1 MRMIYLSKG
10 ILPWKPSKA
19 AVSVSRC
26 GALHKL
32 TGDEAL
38 LWLAGQRRP
47 GHTQNADQDS
57 ALKLLAELG
66 VAECCDD
73 SDGAAVFRLLTG
85 CVICPVRVKTR
96 PALLSRCERRMRK
109 WIGRAGLRLTIAELT
124 LLAERGVRPTSA
136 LLGEQNRRALVEAIY
151 TPETDPRVIPET
163 TAEKSPARD
172 GVVRAVLGL
181 LRKQKIFLI

>member
-1 MRMIYLSKG
+1 MIYISKG
-10 ILPWKPSKA
+10 ILPWKPGKET
-19 AVSVSRC
+19 VSVSRC

-32 TGDEAL
+32 TGDAAL
-38 LWLAGQRRP
+38 LWLAGRRRP
-47 GHTQNADQDS
+47 RHTQNTDRDS
-57 ALKLLAELG
+57 ALKLLAELD

-73 SDGAAVFRLLTG
+73 SDDTAVFRLLTG

-96 PALLSRCERRMRK
+96 PTLLNRHERRMRK
-109 WIGRAGLRLTIAELT
+109 WISLAGLRLTIAELI
-124 LLAERGVRPTSA
+124 LLAERGIKPTPA
-136 LLGEQNRRALVEAIY
+136 LLGEQNRRALIQTIY
-151 TPETDPRVIPET
+151 TPEIIANGIPET